1 MSFGATY
8 LPPSSFSGTFNPNF
22 FEYTK
27 TINYITD
34 VGASTFGVA
43 YPPPITNA
51 NLFSVSNFGITN
63 ASTVTPGSG
72 KYLPI
77 KGGTMQGAIN
87 MNTTNA
93 ILNAASITA
102 VGAIT
107 AGGAIQGLGLQ
118 ATTNGVF
125 CQNGGNVE
133 IFGGGEIIMSD
144 VNVLYQ
150 LITRYYGGIAASPYY
165 AISNY
170 FTGTGSS
177 KQFIAFGDASAADT
191 YISFGYNVA
200 AITPT
205 IAFKVNCTTGD
216 VACGAINA
224 QGLVSAGGFFGQVY
238 VSAPSVRILGATS
251 GSVNMSCGAV
261 TTTYNMIYPTSVSAG
276 AITSDSSGNLTFVP
290 SLPLSGGTLS
300 GLLTAGAGLTSTA
313 GTTTLGSTTIN
324 GDVTATGRA
333 IGCATVTATGLVTSA
348 GLTTTGDIVATGRA
362 IGCATVTA
370 TGLVTSAGL
379 TTTGDIVATGRAIGC
394 ATVTATGL
402 VTSAGLTSTGDLTL
416 TSHNIASVGA
426 ISATGLF
433 NTTGDIHTTK
443 SLYMVDNGIVAFD
456 TSVGGLTNYMTC
468 TSNAAGFSWWNASGG
483 YPGTQIA
490 GISPAGLVT
499 SVGLTS
505 SGNVTH
511 TGCGALFTPIT
522 GSTTFATASIGDN
535 FYVKTGSTGGST
547 MMRVDNAGNIVAAGS
562 LNGVGLTTTGAITAT
577 NQTVACGAIT
587 TSANF
592 TLTGSHASVAA
603 IQTNTT
609 GAVFGNA
616 TSASTTYLTADTG
629 GGSCYIQ
636 LDSSPSKTTF
646 YTSALD
652 IEGAAVTSGAVTATL
667 GAANAP
673 TGMNTTPGWFPLTIN
688 GSLYYIPVFQKP

>member
-348 GLTTTGDIVATGRA
+348 GLT
-362 IGCATVTA
+362 
-370 TGLVTSAGL
+370 
-379 TTTGDIVATGRAIGC
+379 
-394 ATVTATGL
+394 
-402 VTSAGLTSTGDLTL
+402 STGDLTL